1 MRKKTNLKV
10 LVLMLRIILI
20 TSLSMALLTSVAVL
34 VEVREVQE
42 LALYMVQVAA
52 TNLAVAASKLVEEP
66 TRAVEDPS
74 KVEVE
79 VTEAVAVDTLT
90 LHHRRLVDPQLKQ
103 ILEKCEEKYKCEVL
117 RCTTGRMMKGQEA
130 WFAFRS
136 RINASVLSEISKDR
150 AVILSTLAA
159 ARVSRLPM
167 VGRPTDRTWHTAEAQ
182 TLITP
187 RLEAL
192 DSGTIPLWVVILA
205 AIIGALLLLLLIF
218 ALYKCGF
225 FKRNRPSDHA
235 ERQPLNG
242 RDEHL

>member
-1 MRKKTNLKV
+1 MHQSGGGRHQSGGATYQSEGETY
-10 LVLMLRIILI
+10 RSGGSGYSHSASSSSGGH
-20 TSLSMALLTSVAVL
+20 TSYSSHFGNGFSAS
-34 VEVREVQE
+34 ERRE
-42 LALYMVQVAA
+42 
-52 TNLAVAASKLVEEP
+52 N
-66 TRAVEDPS
+66 TR
-74 KVEVE
+74 
-79 VTEAVAVDTLT
+79 
-90 LHHRRLVDPQLKQ
+90 RRRQDQVDPQLKQ